1 MARLRKVLSG
11 LTFIIVIRDI
21 KDSLYK
27 LFRGFAFYDI
37 VFLLSLQHPFFKGFT
52 LLFFFKKITYI
63 IPDLLNPLIRK
74 IKKHFIDVRYFHSFH
89 AFIIKEG
96 RFYVNKKLISKI
108 ISIILLQILSWLSAA
123 YAQEG
128 SGVQFNGYVEAEN
141 KTYFKE
147 VNPEHVDNGRNQMIF
162 FLKSSAAPNEK
173 VKLFSAI
180 EIRDDEVNHARNR
193 VWLDEAYIDYEGESF
208 DLRIG
213 KQVYGWGKADSI
225 NPTNNLNPVDYSDLL
240 DTDEEEI
247 GMTSLR
253 GRYYLGNWTFEGAV
267 IPVFEPS
274 ILPNYNSRWNLFP
287 KALSALPVQTREP
300 SKEFQNIQYA
310 GRVSSTFNGLD
321 FSVSYYRGFEKFPS
335 VFVKSNSVIMEYRS
349 LQVIGGD
356 FAASFDKLGIRGEAG
371 YFITDDF
378 DGKIPEVSD
387 PYLMY
392 VLGLDY
398 KFSNLIE
405 EQDLYILCQWI
416 QTLPLPE
423 RDSLSES
430 DLRYLFKRAVMLK
443 ADWSFTDYTKFSFQG
458 IWRLHAEDIFL
469 QPMLS
474 SNLSDGLNLEVGAD
488 LLYGKEGS
496 FFESFKDNQR
506 IFARLKYSF

>member
-1 MARLRKVLSG
+1 MKSCG
-11 LTFIIVIRDI
+11 FIFII
-21 KDSLYK
+21 
-27 LFRGFAFYDI
+27 LFI
-37 VFLLSLQHPFFKGFT
+37 LLS
-52 LLFFFKKITYI
+52 
-63 IPDLLNPLIRK
+63 N
-74 IKKHFIDVRYFHSFH
+74 V
-89 AFIIKEG
+89 
-96 RFYVNKKLISKI
+96 
-108 ISIILLQILSWLSAA
+108 
-123 YAQEG
+123 YADEG
-128 SGVQFNGYVEAEN
+128 SNIYFNGFVEIEN

-147 VNPEHVDNGRNQMIF
+147 INSDHVDNGRNQTIF
-162 FLKSSAAPNEK
+162 FLKSSATPADRA
-173 VKLFSAI
+173 KLFSSV
-180 EIRDDEVNHARNR
+180 EIRYDEVNHLRDR

-253 GRYYLGNWTFEGAV
+253 GRYYLGSWTFEGAV

-274 ILPNYNSRWNLFP
+274 ILPDYNSRWNLFP
-287 KALSALPVQTREP
+287 NALLSLPVQTREP
-300 SKEFQNIQYA
+300 SNEFCNIQYA
-310 GRVSSTFNGLD
+310 GRVSSTFNGWD

-335 VFVKSNSVIMEYRS
+335 VFVKSDSVLLEYRR

-356 FAASFDKLGIRGEAG
+356 FATSFDKLGVRGEAG

-378 DGKIPEVSD
+378 DGKIPEVSN

-392 VLGLDY
+392 VLGSDY
-398 KFSNLIE
+398 NFSNLIG
-405 EQDLYILCQWI
+405 EQDLYILFQWI
-416 QTLPLPE
+416 QILPLPE

-443 ADWSFTDYTKFSFQG
+443 TDWSFTDYTKFSLQG

-469 QPMLS
+469 QPELS
-474 SNLSDGLNLEVGAD
+474 SSLADGLDLEIGAD
-488 LLYGKEGS
+488 LFYGKEGS
-496 FFESFKDNQR
+496 FFEGFKDNQR
-506 IFARLKYSF
+506 IFARLKYNF

>member
-1 MARLRKVLSG
+1 MPI
-11 LTFIIVIRDI
+11 FIAA
-21 KDSLYK
+21 
-27 LFRGFAFYDI
+27 LFC
-37 VFLLSLQHPFFKGFT
+37 LL
-52 LLFFFKKITYI
+52 
-63 IPDLLNPLIRK
+63 
-74 IKKHFIDVRYFHSFH
+74 
-89 AFIIKEG
+89 
-96 RFYVNKKLISKI
+96 
-108 ISIILLQILSWLSAA
+108 WLSTA

-128 SGVQFNGYVEAEN
+128 SNLQFNGYAEAEN

-147 VNPEHVDNGRNQMIF
+147 INPGHDDNGRNQMIF
-162 FLKSSAAPNEK
+162 FLKSSAAPAEK

-180 EIRDDEVNHARNR
+180 EIRYDEVNHRRDR
-193 VWLDEAYIDYEGESF
+193 VWLDEAYIDYEGVSF

-213 KQVYGWGKADSI
+213 KQVYAWGKADSI

-274 ILPNYNSRWNLFP
+274 ILPGYNSRWNIFP
-287 KALSALPVQTREP
+287 QSLISLPVQVKKP
-300 SKEFQNIQYA
+300 STEINNAQFA
-310 GRVSSTFNGLD
+310 GKVSSSFSGWD

-335 VFVKSNSVIMEYRS
+335 VFLKPDSVLLEYRR

-356 FAASFDKLGIRGEAG
+356 FAVSFDKFGVRGEAG

-398 KFSNLIE
+398 NFSNLIE

-416 QTLPLPE
+416 QTLPVPE
-423 RDSLSES
+423 RDSLSEG
-430 DLRYLFKRAVMLK
+430 DLRYLFKKAVMLK
-443 ADWSFTDYTKFSFQG
+443 ADWSFTDYTKFSLQG

-469 QPMLS
+469 QPEIS
-474 SNLSDGLNLEVGAD
+474 SNLADGLNLEIGAD

-496 FFESFKDNQR
+496 FFEKFKDNQR
-506 IFARLKYSF
+506 VFARLKYSF

>member
-1 MARLRKVLSG
+1 MG
-11 LTFIIVIRDI
+11 IFITTI
-21 KDSLYK
+21 
-27 LFRGFAFYDI
+27 
-37 VFLLSLQHPFFKGFT
+37 FF
-52 LLFFFKKITYI
+52 
-63 IPDLLNPLIRK
+63 
-74 IKKHFIDVRYFHSFH
+74 
-89 AFIIKEG
+89 
-96 RFYVNKKLISKI
+96 
-108 ISIILLQILSWLSAA
+108 ILWLSPA
-123 YAQEG
+123 YAQEI
-128 SGVQFNGYVEAEN
+128 SGIQFNGYVEAEN

-147 VNPEHVDNGRNQMIF
+147 INPEHDDNGRNQAIF

-180 EIRDDEVNHARNR
+180 EIRDDEVNHRRDR
-193 VWLDEAYIDYEGESF
+193 VWLDEAYIDYEGEYF

-247 GMTSLR
+247 GMVSLR
-253 GRYYLGNWTFEGAV
+253 GRYYIGNWTFEGTV
-267 IPVFEPS
+267 IPVFEQN
-274 ILPNYNSRWNLFP
+274 ILPVYNSRWNIFP
-287 KALSALPVQTREP
+287 QSLISLPVQFKKP
-300 SKEFQNIQYA
+300 STVINNAQFA
-310 GRVSSTFNGLD
+310 GKVSSSFSGWD

-378 DGKIPEVSD
+378 EGKILEVSD

-398 KFSNLIE
+398 NFSNLIA
-405 EQDLYILCQWI
+405 EQDLYILFQWI

-423 RDSLSES
+423 RDSLSEG

-469 QPMLS
+469 QPMIFS
-474 SNLSDGLNLEVGAD
+474 SLADGLNLEIGAD
-488 LLYGKEGS
+488 LLYGKAGS

-506 IFARLKYSF
+506 VFARLKYSF